1 MPDCSCS
8 VPARQ
13 APPAVAISLQNR
25 RILPTRSAGVTGH
38 VGQNKARIR
47 CFRNV
52 HGIALGGF
60 GIVAERGKSD
70 SGGAVLVGLAFVAGG
85 LWATYK
91 TLGRLGWIARG

>member
-1 MPDCSCS
+1 MWGKTKRAFAAFEMYMEAL
-8 VPARQ
+8 VAFPA
-13 APPAVAISLQNR
+13 
-25 RILPTRSAGVTGH
+25 
-38 VGQNKARIR
+38 
-47 CFRNV
+47 
-52 HGIALGGF
+52 IALGGF